1 MKNKIWKNL
10 EKLIIF
16 LLLISFLGCQSEIVY
31 GMSYSNNREFT
42 QTRPTPSGGG
52 GGGTYIP
59 PITPPTN
66 PDTDAS
72 SSIDEYV
79 TLYSTVGIYGN
90 ISEEIES
97 INSTKIGTSESDE
110 ASKDSQNVGIA
121 YHRVTIVDNDTHQTN
136 QATTTTDENGNYQ
149 FNLSSWSLGPH
160 SYHLEYTYP
169 DVTKSEID
177 AIKTIDDAQKIQ
189 SKLKYNGQDYQASD
203 EKSDF
208 STIVASGKSAAQVY
222 LVLDCS
228 ASMDDEIE
236 ITENGKTEKKRKI
249 DIEKQVA
256 TNIINSLLS
265 GNKNIYVGLVVFT
278 GVCYRRVA
286 LTNNAQTLIDSLK
299 GNIEFSDTGYTNIKS
314 ALEKANN
321 SFINTDESNS
331 NRYIFLLSDGL
342 PTSDGNDA
350 NTLYYVDPSSPDAAS
365 ITAENDQKLQNIA
378 NSTKQ
383 AIEDIENSKVKIY
396 SIIATQDLDDNDK
409 AMLNNIFIKDKNKTY
424 NTVQTVEDISKI
436 TKDIVNDFEEYV
448 KKSIEIENKGY
459 SAKLTD
465 RENIKANFS
474 KFNFSNT
481 KIFTALDMKVTD
493 NESLETFKTYAKELL
508 DKTSVTVSTKPS
520 SVTLTRESLPNP
532 NPEIQSYTDENGN
545 EIVTKRIHYSL
556 EDKYEPGP
564 NIYLT
569 KLPQYTITPK
579 ISVTGLAVVA
589 STGTVIDRQ
598 VTTTEEAENLISTIE
613 KDLLYGS
620 TAVVRYTVDVTN
632 TSLYN
637 DTNTVSIL
645 FYVPD
650 GFTCDTKSVSAVG
663 IGENNK
669 KQKLNVTNITSLTA
683 DTIDTYS
690 DEFLSGEAIK
700 KIQGKGN
707 GSKQPTSA
715 IAVTVQVKD
724 DSHYVLPTNGS
735 IKININTTKLLGN
748 DEEMSYGADAEILSY
763 SNDSYKRIEYKAK
776 ASSSA
781 VSQVAVAGN
790 ASTEEKD
797 YTKTSNKGIILL
809 PTGGDKRMLK
819 QRILLVILVSA
830 CGIII
835 YKLKKSEKDKHNK

>member
-1 MKNKIWKNL
+1 MKNKIWKKL
-10 EKLIIF
+10 ENLIIF
-16 LLLISFLGCQSEIVY
+16 LLLISFLGCQSGIVY

-42 QTRPTPSGGG
+42 QTRPAPSSGGS
-52 GGGTYIP
+52 GGTYTP
-59 PITPPTN
+59 PSTPPTN

-79 TLYSTVGIYGN
+79 TLYSTVGIQGN

-110 ASKDSQNVGIA
+110 ASKDSQSVGIA
-121 YHRVTIVDNDTHQTN
+121 YPRVTIVDNDTNQTN
-136 QATTTTDENGNYQ
+136 PATTTDENGNYQ

-169 DVTKSEID
+169 DVTESEID
-177 AIKTIDDAQKIQ
+177 AIKSIDDAKKIQ

-265 GNKNIYVGLVVFT
+265 GEKNIYVGLVVFT

-299 GNIEFSDTGYTNIKS
+299 GTIEFSDTGYTNIKS

-321 SFINTDESNS
+321 SFINTDEDNS

-342 PTSDGNDA
+342 PTSDGNDS
-350 NTLYYVDPSSPDAAS
+350 NTLYYVDPTSSDAAS

-383 AIEDIENSKVKIY
+383 AIEDIENYKVKIY

-409 AMLNNIFIKDKNKTY
+409 AMLNNIFMKDKNKKY
-424 NTVQTVEDISKI
+424 NTTKTVDDISKV

-459 SAKLTD
+459 SAEPTD
-465 RENIKANFS
+465 RKNIKENFS

-481 KIFTALDMKVTD
+481 KIFTALDMKITD
-493 NESLETFKTYAKELL
+493 DESLETFKTYAKELL
-508 DKTSVTVSTKPS
+508 DKTSVTVSTKTS

-532 NPEIQSYTDENGN
+532 NPEVQSYTDENGN
-545 EIVTKRIHYSL
+545 EIVTKIIHYSL
-556 EDKYEPGP
+556 EDKYEQGP

-598 VTTTEEAENLISTIE
+598 VTTAEEAENLISTVE
-613 KDLLYGS
+613 KGLLYGS
-620 TAVVRYTVDVTN
+620 AAVVRYTVNVTN

-637 DTNTVSIL
+637 DTKTVSIL

-663 IGENNK
+663 IGADNK
-669 KQKLNVTNITSLTA
+669 KQKLKVTDITSLTA

-690 DEFLSGEAIK
+690 NINDILSDEAIK
-700 KIQGKGN
+700 KIKGT
-707 GSKQPTSA
+707 GSEQPTSA
-715 IAVTVQVKD
+715 IAVTVEVKNAKY
-724 DSHYVLPTNGS
+724 SLPTNGS
-735 IKININTTKLLGN
+735 ISININTSKLLGN

-763 SNDSYKRIEYKAK
+763 SNASYKRIEYKAK

-790 ASTEEKD
+790 GSTEEKD
-797 YTKTSNKGIILL
+797 YTITSNRGIILL

-835 YKLKKSEKDKHNK
+835 YKLKKSEKDKDNK